1 MLRTSIAKS
10 PTVSVIID
18 VGCIFI
24 LFFVFPYVDYD
35 GVRSGVGKMRLL
47 LLLLNQMWWML
58 QIVLK
63 DVELYTSEYES

>member
-1 MLRTSIAKS
+1 MLVAFLF
-10 PTVSVIID
+10 
-18 VGCIFI
+18 C
-24 LFFVFPYVDYD
+24 FFVFPYVDYD